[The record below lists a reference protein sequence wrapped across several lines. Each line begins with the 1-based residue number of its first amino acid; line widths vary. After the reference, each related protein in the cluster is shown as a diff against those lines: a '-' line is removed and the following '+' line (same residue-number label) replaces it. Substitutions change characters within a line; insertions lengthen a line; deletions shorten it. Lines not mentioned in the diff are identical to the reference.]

1 MMLKIQVLS
10 ITLLWKDP
18 GFEYNTSLERTF
30 VGEMKSFVETSKSMK
45 ILNTISKT

>member
-18 GFEYNTSLERTF
+18 GFEHNTSLERTF
-30 VGEMKSFVETSKSMK
+30 VGEMKSFVETSKSIK
-45 ILNTISKT
+45 ILNTILKT